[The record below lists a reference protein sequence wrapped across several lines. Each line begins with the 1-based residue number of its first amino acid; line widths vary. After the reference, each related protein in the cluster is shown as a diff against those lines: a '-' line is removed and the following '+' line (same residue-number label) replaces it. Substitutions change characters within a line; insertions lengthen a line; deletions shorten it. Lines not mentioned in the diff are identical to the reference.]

1 MSKVLPF
8 IKLDFLTIKPYL
20 TGKNTIIMVFLP
32 IFLMWGNRS
41 APFAAGFLMLFG
53 TLFISYPFSAGERN
67 GIDLLYATL
76 SITRKTV
83 VLGRYLFA
91 LVLNLCAGV
100 LAYILIFLASML
112 LKIDFQHG
120 SIISLVLALLIVYS
134 IVQAFQLPFYFKL
147 GYAKARF
154 IIYIPL
160 AAFPFIVAMLSTQIQ
175 SSGLAAN
182 LYGVLIWLENNPSLL
197 IAACIVLW
205 LVIEFVSYSFALKFY
220 QKRDF

>member
-91 LVLNLCAGV
+91 MVLNLCAGV

-175 SSGLAAN
+175 STGLAAN

-205 LVIEFVSYSFALKFY
+205 LVIEFVSYFFALKFY